1 MSEAGALDA
10 GESPGPGPM
19 LRRARESR
27 GLTAQQAAEQ
37 LNLDVSVV
45 EALERDDLAALGAP
59 VFAKGHLR
67 RYGAMLGLVED
78 ELLAAYERAGAQP
91 EVPTL
96 VPRARR
102 EMMPVRG
109 RPKWPWVVGGA
120 LAFVLAA
127 GLAAYVSEYGFDRPA
142 GTSESAPAAPAV
154 EPALAQAS
162 EPGAGAPAATSGT
175 AAALATPP
183 VPVGASAQPAA
194 DPAVAAGDPV
204 QPPVPP
210 GHVSISLAFATD
222 SWVEVYDGSGKAV
235 LYDLG
240 RAGTQRSIAAA
251 APLSVTIGNAPGVT
265 LVVNGRPASVPT
277 VPGGGTVARFRIEA
291 DGAVR

>member
-10 GESPGPGPM
+10 GVSSGPGPM

-27 GLTAQQAAEQ
+27 GLTPQQAAEQ
-37 LNLDVSVV
+37 LNLDVTVV

-78 ELLAAYERAGAQP
+78 ELLTAYERAGAQP

-142 GTSESAPAAPAV
+142 GTGESAAAAPAV
-154 EPALAQAS
+154 EPFVTQGS
-162 EPGAGAPAATSGT
+162 EPGAGAPTATSGT
-175 AAALATPP
+175 AAASATVP
-183 VPVGASAQPAA
+183 VPVEASAQLAA
-194 DPAVAAGDPV
+194 DPAAAAGNPV
-204 QPPVPP
+204 PPVPP

-222 SWVEVYDGSGKAV
+222 SWAEVYDGSGQAV

-265 LVVNGRPASVPT
+265 LVVNGRPATVPT
-277 VPGGGTVARFRIEA
+277 VPGGGTVARLRIEA
-291 DGAVR
+291 DGTVR

>member
-10 GESPGPGPM
+10 GVGSGPGPM

-27 GLTAQQAAEQ
+27 ALTQQQAAEQ

-45 EALERDDLAALGAP
+45 EALEREDFATLGAP

-78 ELLAAYERAGAQP
+78 ELLAAYGRASAQP
-91 EVPTL
+91 EMPTL
-96 VPRARR
+96 VPRSRQ

-127 GLAAYVSEYGFDRPA
+127 GLAAYLSEYGFQWPA
-142 GTSESAPAAPAV
+142 DAGESAPMV
-154 EPALAQAS
+154 EPAVSQAS
-162 EPGAGAPAATSGT
+162 ESGT
-175 AAALATPP
+175 AAPEAASATAP
-183 VPVGASAQPAA
+183 VPVEASLPPAA
-194 DPAVAAGDPV
+194 EPVVAAGVPV

-222 SWVEVYDGSGKAV
+222 SWAEVYDGSGQAV

-240 RAGTQRSIAAA
+240 RAGTQRSIAAG
-251 APLSVTIGNAPGVT
+251 APLSVTIGNAPGVS
-265 LVVNGRPASVPT
+265 LVVNGRPATVPT

-291 DGAVR
+291 DGTVR

>member
-1 MSEAGALDA
+1 VSEAGALDA
-10 GESPGPGPM
+10 GVSSGPGPM
-19 LRRARESR
+19 LRRAREFR
-27 GLTAQQAAEQ
+27 GLTPQQAAEQ

-45 EALERDDLAALGAP
+45 DALERDDLAALGAP

-96 VPRARR
+96 VPRARQ

-127 GLAAYVSEYGFDRPA
+127 GLAAYVTEYGFNRPA
-142 GTSESAPAAPAV
+142 GSGESAAAAPAV
-154 EPALAQAS
+154 EPDVTSAS
-162 EPGAGAPAATSGT
+162 ASGAGAPAASFGT
-175 AAALATPP
+175 AAASAAAPLP
-183 VPVGASAQPAA
+183 VVASAQPAA
-194 DPAVAAGDPV
+194 DPAVGTLNAA
-204 QPPVPP
+204 PPVPP
-210 GHVSISLAFATD
+210 GHVSIRLAFATD
-222 SWVEVYDGSGKAV
+222 SWAEVYDGSGKAV

-265 LVVNGRPASVPT
+265 LAVNGRPAIVPT

>member
-1 MSEAGALDA
+1 
-10 GESPGPGPM
+10 M
-19 LRRARESR
+19 LRRARESS

-78 ELLAAYERAGAQP
+78 ELLDAYERAGAQP

-96 VPRARR
+96 VPRARQ

-142 GTSESAPAAPAV
+142 GTGESAPAAPAV
-154 EPALAQAS
+154 EPALTQAS
-162 EPGAGAPAATSGT
+162 GPGAGAPAPTSGM
-175 AAALATPP
+175 AAASAAAP
-183 VPVGASAQPAA
+183 VPVEASAQPVA

-204 QPPVPP
+204 QPPPVPP

-222 SWVEVYDGSGKAV
+222 SWAEVYDGSGKAV

>member
-1 MSEAGALDA
+1 MSDAGALDA
-10 GESPGPGPM
+10 GVGSGPGPM
-19 LRRARESR
+19 LRHARESH
-27 GLTAQQAAEQ
+27 GLTPQQAAEQ

-45 EALERDDLAALGAP
+45 EALEHDDLAALGAP

-78 ELLAAYERAGAQP
+78 ELLAAYGRAVAQP

-96 VPRARR
+96 VPRARH

-120 LAFVLAA
+120 VAFVLAA
-127 GLAAYVSEYGFDRPA
+127 GLAAYVSEHGAEWLADAGESAAPA
-142 GTSESAPAAPAV
+142 PLVEPAATQAAEPGARAPAA
-154 EPALAQAS
+154 AS
-162 EPGAGAPAATSGT
+162 
-175 AAALATPP
+175 
-183 VPVGASAQPAA
+183 VPVETSAQPAPG
-194 DPAVAAGDPV
+194 PAAAAGDQV

-222 SWVEVYDGSGKAV
+222 SWAEVYDGSGKAV

-240 RAGTQRSIAAA
+240 RAGTQRSIAAT
-251 APLSVTIGNAPGVT
+251 APLSVTIGNAPGVS
-265 LVVNGRPASVPT
+265 LAVNGRPATVPT

-291 DGAVR
+291 DGTVR

>member
-1 MSEAGALDA
+1 
-10 GESPGPGPM
+10 M

-27 GLTAQQAAEQ
+27 ALTPQQAAEH

-45 EALERDDLAALGAP
+45 EALEREDFAALGAP

-78 ELLAAYERAGAQP
+78 ELLAAYERAGVQP
-91 EVPTL
+91 ELPTL
-96 VPRARR
+96 VPRARQ

-120 LAFVLAA
+120 VAFVLAA
-127 GLAAYVSEYGFDRPA
+127 GLAAYVSEYGLQWPA
-142 GTSESAPAAPAV
+142 AGGETAAPAPVIASEATRVPEPGTGAPAEAPATAPAPAA
-154 EPALAQAS
+154 AS
-162 EPGAGAPAATSGT
+162 S
-175 AAALATPP
+175 
-183 VPVGASAQPAA
+183 QPAA
-194 DPAVAAGDPV
+194 DAVVAAGALV

-210 GHVSISLAFATD
+210 GHVAISLAFATD
-222 SWVEVYDGSGKAV
+222 SWAEVYDGSGQAV

-251 APLSVTIGNAPGVT
+251 APLSVTIGNAPGVS
-265 LVVNGRPASVPT
+265 LAVNGRPATVPAA
-277 VPGGGTVARFRIEA
+277 PGGGTVARFRIEA
-291 DGAVR
+291 DGTVR

>member
-1 MSEAGALDA
+1 MSDGGAVDA
-10 GESPGPGPM
+10 GVESGPGPM
-19 LRRARESR
+19 LRRARESLA
-27 GLTAQQAAEQ
+27 LTAQQAAEQ

-91 EVPTL
+91 AAPTL
-96 VPRARR
+96 VPRARQ

-120 LAFVLAA
+120 LAFVVAA
-127 GLAAYVSEYGFDRPA
+127 GLAAYISEYGFDWPSGA
-142 GTSESAPAAPAV
+142 GESAASSTADESGATQESEPGASAPAAASATGMAPATTSVPV
-154 EPALAQAS
+154 ETSAQ
-162 EPGAGAPAATSGT
+162 PGASPAATAG
-175 AAALATPP
+175 
-183 VPVGASAQPAA
+183 
-194 DPAVAAGDPV
+194 VAA

-222 SWVEVYDGSGKAV
+222 SWAEVYDGSGKAV

-240 RAGTQRSIAAA
+240 RAGTQRAIAAA
-251 APLSVTIGNAPGVT
+251 APLSVTIGNAPGVS
-265 LVVNGRPASVPT
+265 LAVNGRSAAVPT

-291 DGAVR
+291 DGTVR

>member
-1 MSEAGALDA
+1 VSEAGALDA
-10 GESPGPGPM
+10 GVSSGPGPM
-19 LRRARESR
+19 LRRARELR
-27 GLTAQQAAEQ
+27 GLTPQQAAEQ

-45 EALERDDLAALGAP
+45 DALERDDLAALGAP

-96 VPRARR
+96 VPRARQ

-127 GLAAYVSEYGFDRPA
+127 GLAAYVTEYGFNWPA
-142 GTSESAPAAPAV
+142 GSGESAAAAPAV
-154 EPALAQAS
+154 EPDVTSAS
-162 EPGAGAPAATSGT
+162 ESGAGAPAATFGT
-175 AAALATPP
+175 AAASAAAPLP
-183 VPVGASAQPAA
+183 VVASAQPAA
-194 DPAVAAGDPV
+194 DPAVGTLNAV
-204 QPPVPP
+204 PPVPP
-210 GHVSISLAFATD
+210 GHVSIRLAFATD
-222 SWVEVYDGSGKAV
+222 SWAEVYDGSGKAV

-265 LVVNGRPASVPT
+265 LAVNGRPAIVPT

>member
-10 GESPGPGPM
+10 GVGSGPGPM
-19 LRRARESR
+19 LRRARELR
-27 GLTAQQAAEQ
+27 GLTPQQAAEQ

-78 ELLAAYERAGAQP
+78 ELLAAYGRASAQP
-91 EVPTL
+91 EMPTL
-96 VPRARR
+96 VPRARQ

-127 GLAAYVSEYGFDRPA
+127 GLAAYVSEYGLQWPA
-142 GTSESAPAAPAV
+142 NAGESATPGAV
-154 EPALAQAS
+154 DESAISQAS
-162 EPGAGAPAATSGT
+162 EPGAGAPEGIPATAPVPADT
-175 AAALATPP
+175 TLPP
-183 VPVGASAQPAA
+183 VA
-194 DPAVAAGDPV
+194 DPAASAGVPV

-210 GHVSISLAFATD
+210 GHVSINLAFGTD
-222 SWVEVYDGSGKAV
+222 SWAEVYDGSGQAV

-251 APLSVTIGNAPGVT
+251 APLSVTIGNAPGVSIS
-265 LVVNGRPASVPT
+265 VNGRPAAVPT

-291 DGAVR
+291 DGTVR

>member
-1 MSEAGALDA
+1 
-10 GESPGPGPM
+10 M

-27 GLTAQQAAEQ
+27 GLTPQQAAEQ

-45 EALERDDLAALGAP
+45 EALEREDFAALGAP

-67 RYGAMLGLVED
+67 RYGAMLGLVDD
-78 ELLAAYERAGAQP
+78 ELLAAYARAGLQP
-91 EVPTL
+91 EAPTL
-96 VPRARR
+96 VPRARQ

-120 LAFVLAA
+120 AAFVLAA
-127 GLAAYVSEYGFDRPA
+127 VLAAYVSEYGLQWPSADA
-142 GTSESAPAAPAV
+142 ESAAPAAVIDSEATQVP
-154 EPALAQAS
+154 
-162 EPGAGAPAATSGT
+162 EPGTGAPVPGPATT
-175 AAALATPP
+175 P
-183 VPVGASAQPAA
+183 VPAETSSQPAA
-194 DPAVAAGDPV
+194 DSGIAVGAAV

-222 SWVEVYDGSGKAV
+222 SWAEVYDGSGQAV

-251 APLSVTIGNAPGVT
+251 APLGVTIGNAPGVT
-265 LVVNGRPASVPT
+265 LVVNGRPASIPA
-277 VPGGGTVARFRIEA
+277 VPGGGTVARFKIEA
-291 DGAVR
+291 DGTVR